1 MWTWLRYHV
10 TIWVIL
16 GALVVAGGLI
26 FLLALVFLLAPQ
38 PAQSASQ
45 EFASLT
51 VIPAPSMTPTQPRL
65 TPSPT
70 GEVSG
75 QIVDGIGVGLF
86 VQISGTGGDGLRLRV
101 GPSVNED
108 PRFLGYEAEVFK
120 VKDGPKLADGYT
132 WWFLEAPYDPGR
144 SGWAASKY
152 LSVVSVTPEPSGTPV
167 P

>member
-1 MWTWLRYHV
+1 MWFWLKEHV

-16 GALVVAGGLI
+16 GALAVAGGLI
-26 FLLALVFLLAPQ
+26 VLLALIFLLAPQ

-45 EFASLT
+45 SLAELT
-51 VIPAPSMTPTQPRL
+51 VIPAPSMTPTRPKSS
-65 TPSPT
+65 PSPT
-70 GEVSG
+70 GVVSG
-75 QIVDGIGVGLF
+75 QIIDGIGVGMF

-101 GPSVNED
+101 GPSTNDD

-132 WWFLEAPYDPGR
+132 WWFLEAPYDPNR

-152 LSVVSVTPEPSGTPV
+152 LSVVAITPEPSGTPA